1 MSQALNNRGGNSQ
14 RAIYMAVAAPP
25 RAQPQLKRSAGLLLA
40 GWVLGLIGF
49 IISLAYIFFA
59 LAVVGTIVGTVPGGT
74 EFFLQVFGIW
84 LWLVLVGPVLGLVGT
99 ILVFM
104 AWSRAKR
111 GEEPGALG
119 IVGGVLLLI
128 GAPGIIGLVGG
139 ILAIIGAVLAMS

>member
-1 MSQALNNRGGNSQ
+1 
-14 RAIYMAVAAPP
+14 MAMAAPP

-59 LAVVGTIVGTVPGGT
+59 LAVVGTVSGGT